1 MQEVLMS
8 TDVIASILQA
18 HAFAEGF
25 WPDHIA
31 RLSAMAS
38 EVWFRP
44 GEAIFREGDHS
55 SFFYLLVG
63 GNVALEVMSPGRAVR
78 VATLYAGEVLGWSSV
93 MEGHNGKQFQARA
106 LEDVHAL
113 AFDGERLRHACEE
126 DYAFGFRFMRAVLQ
140 VMSGRMHA
148 IRAQL
153 VDVYSP
159 VAAVK

>member
-1 MQEVLMS
+1 MS
-8 TDVIASILQA
+8 TDGITSILRA
-18 HAFAEGF
+18 HPFTAGF

-38 EVWFRP
+38 EVQFRTD
-44 GEAIFREGDHS
+44 ELIFREGDHS
-55 SFFYLLVG
+55 SFFYLLIG
-63 GNVALEVMSPGRAVR
+63 GNVALEAISPGRPVR

-93 MEGHNGKQFQARA
+93 TVERDGKQFQARC
-106 LEDVHAL
+106 LEEIHAL

-126 DYAFGFRFMRAVLQ
+126 DYAFGFWFMRAILQ

-153 VDVYSP
+153 MDVYSP
-159 VAAVK
+159 VTAVQ

>member
-1 MQEVLMS
+1 MS
-8 TDVIASILQA
+8 NDVITAILQS
-18 HAFAEGF
+18 HPFTEGF

-38 EVWFRP
+38 EVRFRP
-44 GEAIFREGDHS
+44 GESIFREGDHS
-55 SFFYLLVG
+55 SFFYLLIS
-63 GNVALEVMSPGRAVR
+63 GNVALEVISPGRPVR

-93 MEGHNGKQFQARA
+93 TGERDGKQFQARS
-106 LEDVHAL
+106 LEEVHAL
-113 AFDGERLRHACEE
+113 AFDGERLRHAYEE
-126 DYAFGFRFMRAVLQ
+126 DYAFGFWFMRAILK

-148 IRAQL
+148 IRVQL

>member
-1 MQEVLMS
+1 MS
-8 TDVIASILQA
+8 TDVIANILQS
-18 HAFAEGF
+18 HPFTEGF

-31 RLSAMAS
+31 RLSNMAA
-38 EVWFRP
+38 EVRFRP
-44 GEAIFREGDHS
+44 GEAIYREGDHS
-55 SFFYLLVG
+55 SLFYLLIS

-93 MEGHNGKQFQARA
+93 MDGHNGKQFQARA
-106 LEDVHAL
+106 LEEVHTL

-126 DYAFGFRFMRAVLQ
+126 DYAFGFWFMRAILK

-159 VAAVK
+159 VAAAK

>member
-1 MQEVLMS
+1 MG
-8 TDVIASILQA
+8 TDAITAILQS
-18 HAFAEGF
+18 HPFTEGF

-38 EVWFRP
+38 EVLFSQ
-44 GEAIFREGDHS
+44 GELIFREGDHS
-55 SFFYLLVG
+55 SFFYLLIS
-63 GNVALEVMSPGRAVR
+63 GNVALEVISPGRPVR
-78 VATLYAGEVLGWSSV
+78 VSTLYAGEVLGWSSV
-93 MEGHNGKQFQARA
+93 TGDRNGKQFQARA
-106 LEDVHAL
+106 LEEVHTL

-126 DYAFGFRFMRAVLQ
+126 DYAFGFWFMRATLK

-148 IRAQL
+148 VRTQL